1 MIFFTVWFF
10 GGDIAVDNFVDFVRF
25 TEIKITR
32 FKYFYENFVS
42 KHVVFG
48 AFLKYMYIFL
58 SGSTI
63 NQGQLFFTYSVSD
76 TKLIFI
82 Y

>member
-1 MIFFTVWFF
+1 MIFFTVLFF

-32 FKYFYENFVS
+32 FKYFHVNFVS

-48 AFLKYMYIFL
+48 AFLKYMYIF
-58 SGSTI
+58 
-63 NQGQLFFTYSVSD
+63 
-76 TKLIFI
+76 
-82 Y
+82 

>member
-1 MIFFTVWFF
+1 MKLRRKYECMFVNGQKIQFSIIHVLVLYGFF

-32 FKYFYENFVS
+32 FKYFYVNFVS

-48 AFLKYMYIFL
+48 AFLKYMYIF
-58 SGSTI
+58 
-63 NQGQLFFTYSVSD
+63 
-76 TKLIFI
+76 
-82 Y
+82 